1 MSKSS
6 TITPHHL
13 PRGTVIETSLY
24 HQPRE
29 GEVGPQWHLGE
40 TPNPAQL
47 TVDHI
52 LIVDGWT
59 GRNYMVVTTTPRSDD
74 TVGVDEMI
82 SFNIDHVNRVVKR
95 GHKTVFKSHKKNNGP
110 RKMPWASK
118 REYTASD
125 IRSLIS
131 FKLNQ
136 EHPLIQ
142 FDIES
147 MFSIAAQCGVIRQ
160 NIDDPSQGK
169 YHWYYTTNRRKFI
182 NWIKR
187 NKNRF
192 IYKAKTLAAM
202 EEAAITEERRYLE
215 EQWGLE
221 YLQDN
226 DEVAE
231 PNDADNPPAYKYTP
245 VTDYPENLGGPF
257 FSVLEAQKTEV
268 D

>member
-1 MSKSS
+1 MSI

-13 PRGTVIETSLY
+13 PRGTVIETGLY
-24 HQPRE
+24 RQPRE
-29 GEVGPQWHLGE
+29 GEVGPQWYLGE
-40 TPNPAQL
+40 TPSPAQL
-47 TVDHI
+47 IVDHI

-59 GRNYMVVTTTPRSDD
+59 GRNYMVVTTTPRPRES
-74 TVGVDEMI
+74 VGVGEEI
-82 SFNIDHVNRVVKR
+82 SFNIDHVSRIVKR
-95 GHKTVFKSHKKNNGP
+95 GHKTVFKSYKTDAAP
-110 RKMPWASK
+110 RKASWLGK
-118 REYTASD
+118 QTYTAND
-125 IRSLIS
+125 LGSLIS

-147 MFSIAAQCGVIRQ
+147 MFTVAHQRGVIRHTTSAL
-160 NIDDPSQGK
+160 NGIYG
-169 YHWYYTTNRRKFI
+169 WYYTVNRRKFCA
-182 NWIKR
+182 WIKR

-202 EEAAITEERRYLE
+202 KEAAIAEERRYLE
-215 EQWGLE
+215 QEWDRE
-221 YLQDN
+221 YLKDSDQ
-226 DEVAE
+226 VPE
-231 PNDADNPPAYKYTP
+231 PDDADNAPAYKYTH